1 MLFLS
6 RSLPFFLYLS
16 QLYANIRVAQY
27 RERNGK
33 GIYPEWRMCTNWTT
47 QPAPSKTRARETLAV
62 DRSDP
67 ALGGHLGNVGAL
79 LTGTRLLLV
88 ERGAQRGR
96 QAQARRLS
104 H

>member
-1 MLFLS
+1 MLILELRNIES
-6 RSLPFFLYLS
+6 EMGRGSIPNGECAPTGPHS
-16 QLYANIRVAQY
+16 Q
-27 RERNGK
+27 
-33 GIYPEWRMCTNWTT
+33 P
-47 QPAPSKTRARETLAV
+47 PSKTRARETLAV